1 MCGKVFWKL
10 MTKTS
15 ALNIENLHSA
25 TNLFLDRNNPSPLS
39 AILRKFIQIWGDKV
53 CHPERIWVSVSPS
66 PHKIPVS
73 PSYPI
78 RPLVAEPKVSRTV
91 GGGAGDQTPQ
101 KFPHSTL
108 FFCSSEFILKTF
120 LTHCK
125 PYSLAGPTKCGVP
138 KKSTTLLETKVG
150 VGLWILVDVDGS
162 CIGCASAAGVGWWCR
177 RCIHMSAA
185 AQQQE
190 LSSFLSQYLVGRT
203 PMIDCHLSTYYY
215 HHH

>member
-1 MCGKVFWKL
+1 M
-10 MTKTS
+10 
-15 ALNIENLHSA
+15 
-25 TNLFLDRNNPSPLS
+25 
-39 AILRKFIQIWGDKV
+39 
-53 CHPERIWVSVSPS
+53 SPS

-108 FFCSSEFILKTF
+108 FFCCRSEFILKTF

-125 PYSLAGPTKCGVP
+125 PYSLAGQTKCGVP